1 MVFTFSKDCK
11 NKEYATKIH
20 MVSKAQNIILVLY
33 RKSVP
38 TLDPVLKVKFYYV
51 LNNYSKI
58 TKFRES
64 MSHKTTFTGNTIIG
78 LRL

>member
-1 MVFTFSKDCK
+1 
-11 NKEYATKIH
+11 

-33 RKSVP
+33 RKCVP
-38 TLDPVLKVKFYYV
+38 TLDPVPKVKFYYF

-64 MSHKTTFTGNTIIG
+64 MSHKTTFTGNIIIG
-78 LRL
+78 LWL